1 MSLWKPPSAPQLL
14 TKAAEMATKS
24 TTLAQAN
31 AHAAAAQIAH
41 FRAIPWCA
49 AHLSSPPTLIID
61 QSVSRRLTNSPRD
74 TLLSRTL
81 NTPDA
86 IPAYITFYDPQ
97 PTKGSG
103 NGDDSELIKEVKSF
117 LALGPMLN
125 GWEGICHGGIVVT
138 LLDEVM
144 GQVFAANKMHGLMG
158 GTPVMTGYLNTRFE
172 KPVKTGGE
180 KGDAAVVMVTGRM
193 VRNEGRKYWMEGDVQ
208 GEGGVVLARAEAL
221 FVQLRGKL

>member
-1 MSLWKPPSAPQLL
+1 
-14 TKAAEMATKS
+14 MATSKQTS
-24 TTLAQAN
+24 PLDQAN
-31 AHAAAAQIAH
+31 AHAAAQQIAH

-61 QSVSRRLTNSPRD
+61 QSVSRALSDSPRD

-86 IPAYITFYDPQ
+86 IPAYITFYDPHPAKEEEEQ
-97 PTKGSG
+97 GTAAGG
-103 NGDDSELIKEVKSF
+103 VGERGALIKEIKSF
-117 LALGPMLN
+117 LALGPMVN
-125 GWEGICHGGIVVT
+125 GGEGVCHGGVVVT

-144 GQVFAANKMHGLMG
+144 GQVFAANKMQGLMG
-158 GTPVMTGYLNTRFE
+158 DTPVMTGYLNTRFE
-172 KPVKTGGE
+172 KPVRTGGE
-180 KGDAAVVMVTGRM
+180 GQDAAVVMVTGRM
-193 VRNEGRKYWMEGDVQ
+193 VRNEGRKYWMEADVT